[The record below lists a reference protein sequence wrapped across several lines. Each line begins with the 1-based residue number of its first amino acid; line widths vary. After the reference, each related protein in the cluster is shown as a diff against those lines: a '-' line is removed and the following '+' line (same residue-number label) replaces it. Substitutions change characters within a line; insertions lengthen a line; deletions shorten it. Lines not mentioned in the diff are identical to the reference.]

1 MELLLLGCS
10 IPGGGSDRVGI
21 VGLVG
26 VSLSLG
32 TLSTTLPG
40 YLACS
45 WCILNLSVFPSF
57 YFLVTYFSS
66 RLSSSLLSLSI
77 QDLRYY
83 QLV

>member
-1 MELLLLGCS
+1 MGLLLPGCS
-10 IPGGGSDRVGI
+10 IPVRGSGRVGT

-45 WCILNLSVFPSF
+45 
-57 YFLVTYFSS
+57 
-66 RLSSSLLSLSI
+66 
-77 QDLRYY
+77 
-83 QLV
+83 